1 MEALTKFYPVRY
13 QKGISQEE
21 KEQLEENL
29 TGKWRGLAGKSVVD
43 CVRILLTCT
52 RKWQFFGASLF
63 QVKVSKAGTFPFS
76 IHIFLQGKLDKDL
89 WLAVNEDGVSLLDY
103 NTMQVTEKF
112 YYPSIITFGGCQ
124 EDFMMVIVTSE
135 ESHRGNEEKLLFE
148 TSKPKILEITL
159 LIADYMNMMGQH
171 LPLSQKATNL
181 SRGSSRAV
189 SKSRLNVSNTG
200 TIKSAPNTPRLH
212 SKEETSILRHGS
224 NAGSMENTY
233 HKGQKLSQE
242 SPIA

>member
-1 MEALTKFYPVRY
+1 MPYGTSKSEIFPKSARMAL
-13 QKGISQEE
+13 
-21 KEQLEENL
+21 
-29 TGKWRGLAGKSVVD
+29 LA
-43 CVRILLTCT
+43 
-52 RKWQFFGASLF
+52 LF
-63 QVKVSKAGTFPFS
+63 KVNF
-76 IHIFLQGKLDKDL
+76 
-89 WLAVNEDGVSLLDY
+89 DG
-103 NTMQVTEKF
+103 
-112 YYPSIITFGGCQ
+112 
-124 EDFMMVIVTSE
+124 
-135 ESHRGNEEKLLFE
+135 

-181 SRGSSRAV
+181 SRGSSRAA

-200 TIKSAPNTPRLH
+200 AIKSAPNTPRLH

-224 NAGSMENTY
+224 NAGSLENSY

>member
-1 MEALTKFYPVRY
+1 
-13 QKGISQEE
+13 
-21 KEQLEENL
+21 
-29 TGKWRGLAGKSVVD
+29 
-43 CVRILLTCT
+43 
-52 RKWQFFGASLF
+52 
-63 QVKVSKAGTFPFS
+63 
-76 IHIFLQGKLDKDL
+76 
-89 WLAVNEDGVSLLDY
+89 
-103 NTMQVTEKF
+103 MQVTERF

-135 ESHRGNEEKLLFE
+135 ETHRGNEEKLLFE

-181 SRGSSRAV
+181 SRGSSRAA

-200 TIKSAPNTPRLH
+200 AIKSAPNTPRLH

-224 NAGSMENTY
+224 NAGSLENSY

-242 SPIA
+242 SPIAWHKRSSWNTTKIRRKVKQKPDLKVASKFQMNCWVAVMVYTNTF